1 MLCRSSGTPARRGSD
16 TSRRRADE
24 RLVAPPLAVRR
35 VVPRQGL
42 GSPPARPPH
51 RAVRKQDYERGA
63 RCVGT
68 GAAGPPTPRGA
79 APMNVSSRRLQQT
92 AEPCP
97 GRDSNPD
104 SDDFKSSASANWATG
119 ARLQSGTR
127 VRRHAEREMTQ
138 MAGAEHP
145 DRAFESSR
153 GAQPQAKAR
162 YAFGRAANSSKAA
175 RGLERASSAIRS
187 RRNRKLTMSSTNT
200 RILRSH
206 VGIAR
211 PW

>member
-1 MLCRSSGTPARRGSD
+1 M
-16 TSRRRADE
+16 SRRFDNHECSPRNAN
-24 RLVAPPLAVRR
+24 RT
-35 VVPRQGL
+35 VPRQGL
-42 GSPPARPPH
+42 DSPPARPPH
-51 RAVRKQDYERGA
+51 RAVHRKRNHERSA

-68 GAAGPPTPRGA
+68 GAAGAPTFRGA
-79 APMNVSSRRLQQT
+79 IPMNGSSRRQRRP

-127 VRRHAEREMTQ
+127 ARRNAEREMTQ
-138 MAGAEHP
+138 MVSAEHP
-145 DRAFESSR
+145 DRAFESSH

-175 RGLERASSAIRS
+175 RGLERASSATRS
-187 RRNRKLTMSSTNT
+187 RRKRKLTMSSTNT

>member
-1 MLCRSSGTPARRGSD
+1 MPWLFVRLWSG
-16 TSRRRADE
+16 RAAH
-24 RLVAPPLAVRR
+24 RA
-35 VVPRQGL
+35 VPRQGL
-42 GSPPARPPH
+42 DSPPARPPH
-51 RAVRKQDYERGA
+51 RAVTRGRSRQRVA

-68 GAAGPPTPRGA
+68 GALGAPTLRGA
-79 APMNVSSRRLQQT
+79 TPMNGSSRRLQRP

-119 ARLQSGTR
+119 ARVQSGTR
-127 VRRHAEREMTQ
+127 VRRHAEREMTR
-138 MAGAEHP
+138 MVSAEHP
-145 DRAFESSR
+145 DRAIESSR
-153 GAQPQAKAR
+153 SARPQAKAD

-175 RGLERASSAIRS
+175 RGCDRASSAIRS
-187 RRNRKLTMSSTNT
+187 RRNTKFTMSSTNT